1 MNDRQQKLLKKIRP
15 NMHIAQAMD
24 IDATQLNKK
33 KQALESGKKPT
44 FGLRRGEPQL
54 FEPAYKAT
62 QIEFYNDL
70 IAIAA
75 EKLKELEIENGN

>member
-15 NMHIAQAMD
+15 NLHIAQAMD

-33 KQALESGKKPT
+33 KQALESGKNPT

-70 IAIAA
+70 IVIAA